1 MEKLIRNEDITTS
14 GFVETILEVLNAPI
28 GVTIIE
34 KMIRILNQAEMSITV
49 KVIIT
54 SGFAKTIL
62 VILNTPISVVIVE
75 KIIRI

>member
-1 MEKLIRNEDITTS
+1 MDKLIRNDDKTTS
-14 GFVETILEVLNAPI
+14 GFVETILGVLNAPV
-28 GVTIIE
+28 GVAILQ
-34 KMIRILNQAEMSITV
+34 KMIRILNQAEMSITDE
-49 KVIIT
+49 VIIT

>member
-28 GVTIIE
+28 GVAILE